1 MTRNGSQSE
10 IIDHWKIRSHKSNK
24 APEAASKVNNLK
36 RLGLNTRVKQVQLQK
51 VYLYKPF

>member
-51 VYLYKPF
+51 VYLPF